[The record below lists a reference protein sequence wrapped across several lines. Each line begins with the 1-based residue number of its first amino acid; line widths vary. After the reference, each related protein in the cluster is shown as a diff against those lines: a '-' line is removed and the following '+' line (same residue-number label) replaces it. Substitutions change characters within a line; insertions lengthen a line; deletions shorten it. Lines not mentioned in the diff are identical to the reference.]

1 MSGRVRWGIVG
12 TGDIATAYVN
22 AVRGSA
28 DGELVAVASRRQ
40 DTADVFATTHSIDT
54 AHGSYE
60 ALAADPAV
68 DVVYVATPH
77 HRHRDDCLLYLEAG
91 KHVACEK
98 PLGLNEIQVAE
109 MADVARRDDR
119 FFVEAIWSRFLPS
132 YRTLVE
138 LLDEGRIGTPLQ
150 VEASFGARLELDP
163 EHRLRDPHQ
172 AGGSLLDMGIYPVQL
187 AHLVLGEPAA
197 VTALAHMDE
206 TGVDDDTVV
215 SMRFEG
221 GGLAVGRSA
230 IRTKLPCTAQIV
242 GTEGIIDVP
251 AFMVCPLHLDVET
264 SAGRERIETP
274 PLPAPW
280 THVVDEVNR
289 CVRSGEIETPLLPL
303 AESRAIART
312 LDRARAAIGLRYPS
326 EQGEL

>member
-1 MSGRVRWGIVG
+1 MSDVIRWGIVG
-12 TGDIATAYVN
+12 TGDIATAYVR
-22 AVRGSA
+22 AVRDSA
-28 DGELVAVASRRQ
+28 DGELAAIASRRQ
-40 DTADVFATTHSIDT
+40 DTADAFAATHGIET

-60 ALAADPAV
+60 ALADDPNV

-77 HRHRDDCLLYLEAG
+77 HRHRDDCLLYLDAG

-98 PLGLNEIQVAE
+98 PLALNELQVVE
-109 MADVARRDDR
+109 IADAARRNDR

-138 LLDEGRIGTPLQ
+138 LLNEGRIGTPLQ
-150 VEASFGARLELDP
+150 VEASFGMRLELDP
-163 EHRLRDPHQ
+163 RHHLRDPHQ

-187 AHLVLGEPAA
+187 AHLVLGEPSDVAA
-197 VTALAHMDE
+197 VAHMDA
-206 TGVDDDTVV
+206 TGVDDDTMVTM
-215 SMRFEG
+215 SFDG

-242 GTEGIIDVP
+242 GTDGVIDLP
-251 AFMVCPLHLDVET
+251 AFMLCPLHLDVET
-264 SAGRERIETP
+264 SAGRERIETR
-274 PLPAPW
+274 PLPSPW

-289 CVRSGEIETPLLPL
+289 CVRSAETETPLLPL

-312 LDRARAAIGLRYPS
+312 LDRARAAVGLRYPD
-326 EQGEL
+326 E

>member
-1 MSGRVRWGIVG
+1 MSERIRWGIVG
-12 TGDIATAYVN
+12 TGNIATAYVH

-40 DTADVFATTHSIDT
+40 DTADAFAAEHQIET
-54 AHGSYE
+54 AHASYE
-60 ALAADPAV
+60 SLADDPDV

-77 HRHRDDCLLYLEAG
+77 HRHRDNCLLYLDAG

-98 PLGLNEIQVAE
+98 PLALNEIQAAE
-109 MADVARRDDR
+109 MVAAARRTGR

-132 YRTLVE
+132 YRTLVD
-138 LLDEGRIGTPLQ
+138 LLDEGKIGTPLQ
-150 VEASFGARLELDP
+150 VEASFGMRLDLDP
-163 EHRLRDPHQ
+163 EHRLRDPLQ

-187 AHLVLGEPAA
+187 AHLVFGEPRE
-197 VTALAHMDE
+197 VTAVAHMDA

-215 SMRFEG
+215 VMKFD

-242 GTEGIIDVP
+242 GTDGIIDLP
-251 AFMVCPLHLDVET
+251 AFMLCPLHLDVET
-264 SAGRERIETP
+264 PAGRERIDTP
-274 PLPAPW
+274 PLPSPW

-289 CVRSGEIETPLLPL
+289 CVRSGQTETPLIPL
-303 AESRAIART
+303 AESCAIART
-312 LDRARAAIGLRYPS
+312 LDRARVAIGLRHPD
-326 EQGEL
+326 E